1 MSLLTKAINGL
12 DSIVDVENVCS
23 KSSVAI
29 VGIVKGQAALMDDKN
44 QRRAYSETASMPQP

>member
-12 DSIVDVENVCS
+12 DSIVDVENVRS
-23 KSSVAI
+23 KSSMAI